1 MTMTGAD
8 GSDRVPGSEVSA
20 RWVKWRRAIDL
31 DEYDERWQRMVDAG
45 EAAHGEADFLDTL
58 GAGAVLDAGC
68 GTGRLAI
75 ELAHRGREVVG
86 VDLDV
91 DMVDRA
97 RRKAP
102 QIDWHV
108 ADLATV
114 QLGRTFPIVVMAGNI
129 LLFCKP
135 EDRGAIVANLSHHL
149 EPGGRLVAGFSL
161 DAQGYPVERY
171 DELCAA
177 AGLVLEARYA
187 TWERAP
193 FAGGDGAGADGA
205 GGDYAVSVHRKP

>member
-1 MTMTGAD
+1 MSGSD

-31 DEYDERWQRMVDAG
+31 DEYDARWQRMIDAG

-75 ELAHRGREVVG
+75 ELAHRGRDVVG

-114 QLGRTFPIVVMAGNI
+114 NLGRTFPIVVMAGNV
-129 LLFCKP
+129 LLFCRP
-135 EDRGAIVANLSHHL
+135 GDRAAIVSNLARHVA
-149 EPGGRLVAGFSL
+149 PGGVLVAGFSL
-161 DAQGYPVERY
+161 DAPGGLPAATY
-171 DELCAA
+171 DELCSA
-177 AGLVLEARYA
+177 AGLVLCERYS

-193 FAGGDGAGADGA
+193 FE
-205 GGDYAVSVHRKP
+205 GGDYAVSVHERT

>member
-1 MTMTGAD
+1 MSDAA

-20 RWVKWRRAIDL
+20 RWVKWRKAIDL
-31 DEYDERWQRMVDAG
+31 DEYDARWQRMVDAG
-45 EAAHGEADFLDTL
+45 EAAHGEADFIDTL
-58 GAGAVLDAGC
+58 DVARGAALGAVLDAGC

-75 ELAHRGREVVG
+75 ELARRGREVVG

-102 QIDWHV
+102 ELEWHV

-114 QLGRTFPIVVMAGNI
+114 QLHRTFPIIVMAGNI
-129 LLFCKP
+129 MLFCRP
-135 EDRGAIVANLSHHL
+135 EDRGAIVANLARHL

-171 DELCAA
+171 DELCTA
-177 AGLVLEARYA
+177 AGLVLETRYA
-187 TWERAP
+187 TWDRET
-193 FAGGDGAGADGA
+193 FA

>member
-1 MTMTGAD
+1 MQLSKKDREAFVEFGLEAGTYD
-8 GSDRVPGSEVSA
+8 KNYSDSPDRYPDHVF
-20 RWVKWRRAIDL
+20 RLRI
-31 DEYDERWQRMVDAG
+31 
-45 EAAHGEADFLDTL
+45 FLDL
-58 GAGAVLDAGC
+58 LKEIKPKSLLDAGC

-205 GGDYAVSVHRKP
+205 GGDYAVSIHRQP